1 MPYFNNHG
9 GSMQIKRIDKV
20 VLQQLLQRID
30 SVARRAGKDEYG
42 KPEYGLPVGDEGFS
56 ALMREVLND
65 WLYEE
70 IWQKL
75 NED

>member
-1 MPYFNNHG
+1 MRMRKI
-9 GSMQIKRIDKV
+9 SKV

-30 SVARRAGKDEYG
+30 AVARKAGKD
-42 KPEYGLPVGDEGFS
+42 EYGLPVGDEGLS

-70 IWQKL
+70 IWQKSD
-75 NED
+75 ED